1 MGESLLESIDRSI
14 ILLQR
19 MESHPADFLDLE
31 GILTI
36 LIQHVR
42 FGSVFSSPLHK
53 TPLSGS
59 SFRKIRGSVSV
70 SVSISICGSLRF
82 ILREFDPR

>member
-1 MGESLLESIDRSI
+1 MGESLLQSVDCSI
-14 ILLQR
+14 ILLQLI
-19 MESHPADFLDLE
+19 ESPPADFLDLE

-42 FGSVFSSPLHK
+42 FGSILSS
-53 TPLSGS
+53 T
-59 SFRKIRGSVSV
+59 FR
-70 SVSISICGSLRF
+70 L

>member
-1 MGESLLESIDRSI
+1 MGEGLLESVDCSI

-19 MESHPADFLDLE
+19 MESRPADVLNLE

-42 FGSVFSSPLHK
+42 FGSILSS
-53 TPLSGS
+53 T
-59 SFRKIRGSVSV
+59 F
-70 SVSISICGSLRF
+70 RF

>member
-1 MGESLLESIDRSI
+1 MGEGLLESVDCSI

-19 MESHPADFLDLE
+19 TESRPADVLNLE

-42 FGSVFSSPLHK
+42 FGSILSS
-53 TPLSGS
+53 T
-59 SFRKIRGSVSV
+59 F
-70 SVSISICGSLRF
+70 RF

>member
-14 ILLQR
+14 ILSQR
-19 MESHPADFLDLE
+19 TESCPTHVLYLE

-42 FGSVFSSPLHK
+42 FGSILSS
-53 TPLSGS
+53 T
-59 SFRKIRGSVSV
+59 F
-70 SVSISICGSLRF
+70 RF

>member
-1 MGESLLESIDRSI
+1 MGEGLLESVDCSI
-14 ILLQR
+14 ILFQR
-19 MESHPADFLDLE
+19 MESRPADVLDLE

-42 FGSVFSSPLHK
+42 FGSILSS
-53 TPLSGS
+53 T
-59 SFRKIRGSVSV
+59 F
-70 SVSISICGSLRF
+70 RF

>member
-1 MGESLLESIDRSI
+1 MGEGLLESIDRSI
-14 ILLQR
+14 ILSQR
-19 MESHPADFLDLE
+19 IESYPTHVLNLE

-42 FGSVFSSPLHK
+42 FGSILSS
-53 TPLSGS
+53 T
-59 SFRKIRGSVSV
+59 F
-70 SVSISICGSLRF
+70 RF

>member
-1 MGESLLESIDRSI
+1 MGESLLHRVDCSI

-19 MESHPADFLDLE
+19 MESHPAYFLDLE

-42 FGSVFSSPLHK
+42 FGSILSS
-53 TPLSGS
+53 T
-59 SFRKIRGSVSV
+59 FR
-70 SVSISICGSLRF
+70 L

>member
-1 MGESLLESIDRSI
+1 MGEGLLESVDCST
-14 ILLQR
+14 ILFQR
-19 MESHPADFLDLE
+19 MESRPADVLNLE

-42 FGSVFSSPLHK
+42 FGSILSS
-53 TPLSGS
+53 T
-59 SFRKIRGSVSV
+59 F
-70 SVSISICGSLRF
+70 RF

>member
-1 MGESLLESIDRSI
+1 MGEGLLESIDGSI
-14 ILLQR
+14 ILFQR
-19 MESHPADFLDLE
+19 IESYPADFLYLE

-42 FGSVFSSPLHK
+42 FGSILSS
-53 TPLSGS
+53 T
-59 SFRKIRGSVSV
+59 F
-70 SVSISICGSLRF
+70 RF

>member
-14 ILLQR
+14 ILFQH

-42 FGSVFSSPLHK
+42 FGSILSS
-53 TPLSGS
+53 T
-59 SFRKIRGSVSV
+59 FR
-70 SVSISICGSLRF
+70 L

>member
-1 MGESLLESIDRSI
+1 MGESLLHSVDCSI

-19 MESHPADFLDLE
+19 MESHPADVLNLE

-42 FGSVFSSPLHK
+42 FGSILSS
-53 TPLSGS
+53 T
-59 SFRKIRGSVSV
+59 F
-70 SVSISICGSLRF
+70 RF

>member
-14 ILLQR
+14 ILFQH
-19 MESHPADFLDLE
+19 MESHPADFLYLE

-36 LIQHVR
+36 LIQYVR
-42 FGSVFSSPLHK
+42 FGSILSS
-53 TPLSGS
+53 T
-59 SFRKIRGSVSV
+59 FR
-70 SVSISICGSLRF
+70 L

>member
-1 MGESLLESIDRSI
+1 MGESLLQSIDRSI
-14 ILLQR
+14 ILFQH
-19 MESHPADFLDLE
+19 MESLPADFLDLE

-42 FGSVFSSPLHK
+42 FGSILSSPLHK
-53 TPLSGS
+53 TPLSRS
-59 SFRKIRGSVSV
+59 SFRKIRGSV

-82 ILREFDPR
+82 ILRELNPG